1 MQPKTRP
8 GVVLA
13 IVCIGVVLATTDLF
27 IVNIAFPALERS
39 FGGRSLAALT
49 WVLNA
54 YAIVFAALLVPA
66 GRLADR
72 ASRKGGFLLG
82 VAVFTGASALC
93 AAAPSVELLVGA
105 RVVQAAGAAL
115 MIPCSLGLLLA
126 AYPPER
132 RAGAVRIWAAMSG
145 LAAAIGPVAG
155 GLLVSVD
162 WRWIFLVN
170 LPVGVAALVAGWRL
184 LPSPPPEHEPLPD
197 LLGSLVLMLAVG
209 ALTLGLVD
217 APDWGWGAPGT
228 LAAFGAAAVLIVTFV
243 VRSGRHRSPV
253 LELGLLRVRPFALS
267 TVAMLV
273 FSAGFAAMLL
283 SIVVWAQT
291 GWGWSALKTG
301 LAFAPG
307 PLMVP
312 LFAIG
317 AGRVAHRVG
326 AATLATVGCLV
337 YAAGA
342 LTWVATVGLES
353 DYVTSMLPGALLTG
367 IGVGLVLPTL
377 TATAATSLAS
387 NRFATGSAVIQ
398 MSRQVGYTLGV
409 GILVAVLGAPH
420 TAEERLDAFRRG
432 WIAIA
437 AIALLAAASS
447 LFLVRSSQAPTPRAG
462 ACGILTVA
470 SRSARSGR
478 APTRPPRRPGP
489 SEWS

>member
-1 MQPKTRP
+1 MQPTRP

-13 IVCIGVVLATTDLF
+13 IVCVGVVLATTDLF
-27 IVNIAFPALERS
+27 IVNIAFPALERA
-39 FGGRSLAALT
+39 FGDTSLSALS

-93 AAAPSVELLVGA
+93 AAATSVELLVAA
-105 RVVQAAGAAL
+105 RVLQAGGAAL

-155 GLLVSVD
+155 GLLVTVD

-170 LPVGVAALVAGWRL
+170 LPVGIGALVVGWQL
-184 LPSPPPEHEPLPD
+184 LPSPPRVPEPLPD
-197 LLGSLVLMLAVG
+197 LLGSVVLMLAIG
-209 ALTLGLVD
+209 ALTLGLVE
-217 APDWGWGAPGT
+217 APEWGWGATRT
-228 LAAFGAAAVLIVTFV
+228 LIAFAAAALLTVAFVL
-243 VRSGRHRSPV
+243 RSARHRSPV
-253 LELGLLRVRPFALS
+253 VELSLLRVRPFAVSIL
-267 TVAMLV
+267 AMLV
-273 FSAGFAAMLL
+273 FSASFAAMLL

-301 LAFAPG
+301 IAFLPG

-317 AGRVAHRVG
+317 AGRVGHRVG
-326 AATLATVGCLV
+326 AGTLATVGCLV

-342 LTWVATVGLES
+342 STWALAVGLDAE
-353 DYVTSMLPGALLTG
+353 YVTAMLPGALLTG
-367 IGVGLVLPTL
+367 VGVGLVLPTL
-377 TATAATSLAS
+377 TATAAASLPAH
-387 NRFATGSAVIQ
+387 RFATGSAVIN
-398 MSRQVGYTLGV
+398 MSRQIGYTLGV
-409 GILVAVLGAPH
+409 GILVAVLGTPR
-420 TAEERLDAFRRG
+420 TGVDRLNAFRHG
-432 WIAIA
+432 WIVIA
-437 AIALLAAASS
+437 AIAVLAALSS
-447 LFLVRSSQAPTPRAG
+447 LLLVRRDDAPEP
-462 ACGILTVA
+462 VNV
-470 SRSARSGR
+470 
-478 APTRPPRRPGP
+478 P
-489 SEWS
+489 S

>member
-39 FGGRSLAALT
+39 FGDRSLAALT

-82 VAVFTGASALC
+82 IAIFTGASALC
-93 AAAPSVELLVGA
+93 AAATSVELLVAA
-105 RVVQAAGAAL
+105 RVLQAAGAAL

-170 LPVGVAALVAGWRL
+170 LPIGIIALVAGWRL
-184 LPSPPPEHEPLPD
+184 LPAPPREPEALPD
-197 LLGSLVLMLAVG
+197 LLGSVVLMLAIG
-209 ALTLGLVD
+209 AVTLGLVE
-217 APDWGWGAPGT
+217 APDWGWGAART
-228 LAAFGAAAVLIVTFV
+228 LLAFGAAAVLTVAFV
-243 VRSGRHRSPV
+243 ARSARHRSPV
-253 LELGLLRVRPFALS
+253 LELGLLRIRPFALS
-267 TVAMLV
+267 TLAMLV

-301 LAFAPG
+301 IAFAPG

-317 AGRVAHRVG
+317 AGKVAHRVG

-342 LTWVATVGLES
+342 LTWVVTVGL
-353 DYVTSMLPGALLTG
+353 DAQYVTSMLPGALLTG

-377 TATAATSLAS
+377 TATAATSLPS
-387 NRFATGSAVIQ
+387 HRFATGSAVIQ
-398 MSRQVGYTLGV
+398 MSRQIGYTLGV
-409 GILVAVLGAPH
+409 GVLVAVLGTPH
-420 TAEERLDAFRRG
+420 TAEDRLNAFRHG
-432 WIAIA
+432 WIVIA
-437 AIALLAAASS
+437 AIAVLAAFSSLLLAG
-447 LFLVRSSQAPTPRAG
+447 RRETPEPAP
-462 ACGILTVA
+462 
-470 SRSARSGR
+470 
-478 APTRPPRRPGP
+478 AP
-489 SEWS
+489 S